1 LEPPNKVCS
10 GKGSLMKSSPCT
22 NFFRNLAVVLFL
34 LIAATA
40 SAGDNNSGYGPDV
53 AISFSRIDTLM
64 LPSPGKI
71 SGLTWMGPD
80 TLVVLNDIPDSLS
93 ESGDREVRLIF
104 LDREGETLRVE
115 DFTGVLHR
123 GLAWDGE
130 FLFSCGDADDG
141 SSILYRI
148 EPDTLMVEEAFDAPG
163 NHPSGMCF
171 DGRFIWI
178 TDRDTGRVDRFDNEV
193 GEITRSVVTPGF
205 SPFGVTFDG
214 KYMWI
219 TDSGSGRMYRLTGA
233 RRRWSATVDTD
244 SYLMRGSDVLLLHD
258 GASFWYVPEGENMA
272 VRIEMP

>member
-1 LEPPNKVCS
+1 
-10 GKGSLMKSSPCT
+10 MKLRHRT
-22 NFFRNLAVVLFL
+22 IFL
-34 LIAATA
+34 LTLGLVSSLITMGTA
-40 SAGDNNSGYGPDV
+40 LAGDTNSGFGPDV

-64 LPSPGKI
+64 LPTPGNI

-93 ESGDREVRLIF
+93 ESGDRELRMVF
-104 LDREGETLRVE
+104 LDRQGELLRVE

-163 NHPSGMCF
+163 NHPCGMCY
-171 DGRFIWI
+171 DGRFVWI

-205 SPFGVTFDG
+205 SPFGVAFDG

-219 TDSGSGRMYRLTGA
+219 ADSGSGRMYRLTGA
-233 RRRWSATVDTD
+233 RRRWSATVDTE
-244 SYLMRGSDVLLLHD
+244 SFMERGRDVLLLHD
-258 GASFWYVPEGENMA
+258 GESFWYVPHGENIA
-272 VRIEMP
+272 IRIQMQ

>member
-1 LEPPNKVCS
+1 MKFYQYPDFSKALLLLL
-10 GKGSLMKSSPCT
+10 SLLMAGTAFAQDT
-22 NFFRNLAVVLFL
+22 N
-34 LIAATA
+34 
-40 SAGDNNSGYGPDV
+40 AGFGPDV
-53 AISFSRIDTLM
+53 TLTFSRMDTLM
-64 LPSPGKI
+64 LPSPGNI

-93 ESGDREVRLIF
+93 ESGDRELLMIF
-104 LDREGETLRVE
+104 QDREGEVLRVE

-163 NHPSGMCF
+163 NHPCGMCF
-171 DGRFIWI
+171 DGRFIWL

-193 GEITRSVVTPGF
+193 GQITRSVVTPGF
-205 SPFGVTFDG
+205 SPFGVAFDG

-233 RRRWSATVDTD
+233 RRRWSATVSTD
-244 SYLMRGSDVLLLHD
+244 SYMMRGDDVLLLHD
-258 GASFWYVPEGENMA
+258 GESFWYVPEGENMA
-272 VRIEMP
+272 IRIVRP

>member
-1 LEPPNKVCS
+1 MNFCQR
-10 GKGSLMKSSPCT
+10 T
-22 NFFRNLAVVLFL
+22 NFFWILL
-34 LIAATA
+34 LIFSVVSAGAVW
-40 SAGDNNSGYGPDV
+40 AGDNNSGFGPDV
-53 AISFSRIDTLM
+53 AVSFSRLDTLM
-64 LPSPGKI
+64 LPTPGTI

-93 ESGDREVRLIF
+93 ESGDRELLLIF
-104 LDREGETLRVE
+104 QDRAGEILRVE

-163 NHPSGMCF
+163 NHPCGMCF

-193 GEITRSVVTPGF
+193 GEITRSVITPGF
-205 SPFGVTFDG
+205 SPFGVAFDG

-233 RRRWSATVDTD
+233 RRRWSATVDTE
-244 SYLMRGSDVLLLHD
+244 SYMMRGLDVLLLHD
-258 GASFWYVPEGENMA
+258 GESLWYVPQGENLA
-272 VRIEMP
+272 IRIKTL

>member
-1 LEPPNKVCS
+1 MKAIPMTS
-10 GKGSLMKSSPCT
+10 FSLT
-22 NFFRNLAVVLFL
+22 LLLVVLL
-34 LIAATA
+34 LTTGTA
-40 SAGDNNSGYGPDV
+40 MAGDLNSGYGPDV
-53 AISFSRIDTLM
+53 TISFSRLDTLM
-64 LPSPGKI
+64 LPTAGTI

-93 ESGDREVRLIF
+93 ESGDREVRMIF
-104 LDREGETLRVE
+104 QDREGEVLRVE

-163 NHPSGMCF
+163 NRPCGMCY
-171 DGRFIWI
+171 DGRFVWI

-205 SPFGVTFDG
+205 SPFGVAFDG

-233 RRRWSATVDTD
+233 RRRWSATVGTD
-244 SYLMRGSDVLLLHD
+244 SYMMRGQDVLLLHD
-258 GASFWYVPEGENMA
+258 GESFWYVPQGENIA
-272 VRIEMP
+272 VRIQQP

>member
-1 LEPPNKVCS
+1 MKVSHLNKFLPILLVTL
-10 GKGSLMKSSPCT
+10 SL
-22 NFFRNLAVVLFL
+22 L
-34 LIAATA
+34 LTTAAMA
-40 SAGDNNSGYGPDV
+40 EDSNSGFGPNV
-53 AISFSRIDTLM
+53 VVSFSRMDTLM
-64 LPSPGKI
+64 LPPVGSI

-93 ESGDREVRLIF
+93 ESGDREMLMVF
-104 LDREGETLRVE
+104 QDREGEVLRME

-130 FLFSCGDADDG
+130 FLFSSGDADDG

-163 NHPSGMCF
+163 NHPCGMCY
-171 DGRFIWI
+171 DGRFVWI

-205 SPFGVTFDG
+205 SPFGVAFDG

-219 TDSGSGRMYRLTGA
+219 ADSGSGRMYRLTGA
-233 RRRWSATVDTD
+233 RRRWSATVGTD
-244 SYLMRGSDVLLLHD
+244 SYMMRGEDVLLLHD
-258 GASFWYVPEGENMA
+258 GESFWYVPEGENMA
-272 VRIEMP
+272 VRIELN

>member
-1 LEPPNKVCS
+1 
-10 GKGSLMKSSPCT
+10 MKSCQCT
-22 NFFRNLAVVLFL
+22 NFFRALFL
-34 LIAATA
+34 VL
-40 SAGDNNSGYGPDV
+40 SLVVAGTLYAEDINSGYGPDV
-53 AISFSRIDTLM
+53 AVSFSRIDTLM
-64 LPSPGKI
+64 LPTPGVI

-80 TLVVLNDIPDSLS
+80 TLAVLTDIADSLS
-93 ESGDREVRLIF
+93 ESGDREVRMIF
-104 LDREGETLRVE
+104 QDREGEILREE

-163 NHPSGMCF
+163 NRPCGMCF

-205 SPFGVTFDG
+205 SPFGVAFDG

-233 RRRWSATVDTD
+233 RRRWSATVDTE
-244 SYLMRGSDVLLLHD
+244 SYMQRGNDVLLLHD
-258 GASFWYVPEGENMA
+258 GDSFWYVPENENIA
-272 VRIEMP
+272 IRVVLH

>member
-1 LEPPNKVCS
+1 MKASPNQIF
-10 GKGSLMKSSPCT
+10 SLTLFVVISILIT
-22 NFFRNLAVVLFL
+22 GTVLA
-34 LIAATA
+34 A
-40 SAGDNNSGYGPDV
+40 DNNAGYGPDV
-53 AISFSRIDTLM
+53 TLSFSRLDTLM
-64 LPSPGKI
+64 LPALGNI

-93 ESGDREVRLIF
+93 ESGDREVRMTF
-104 LDREGETLRVE
+104 QDREGEILRME

-163 NHPSGMCF
+163 NRPSGMCY
-171 DGRFIWI
+171 DGRFVWI

-219 TDSGSGRMYRLTGA
+219 TDSGSGRLYRLTGA
-233 RRRWSATVDTD
+233 RRRWSATVSTD
-244 SYLMRGSDVLLLHD
+244 SFMMRGENVLLLHD
-258 GASFWYVPEGENMA
+258 GQSFWYVPEGEHFA
-272 VRIEMP
+272 VRIQMQ

>member
-1 LEPPNKVCS
+1 MKVS
-10 GKGSLMKSSPCT
+10 YL
-22 NFFRNLAVVLFL
+22 NHFFPKLLVALSFL
-34 LIAATA
+34 LAGTA
-40 SAGDNNSGYGPDV
+40 MAEDSNFGFGPNV
-53 AISFSRIDTLM
+53 VVSFSRIDTLM
-64 LPSPGKI
+64 LPTPGTI

-93 ESGDREVRLIF
+93 ESGDREMRMIF
-104 LDREGETLRVE
+104 QDREGEILRME

-148 EPDTLMVEEAFDAPG
+148 EPDTLMVEEAYDAPG
-163 NHPSGMCF
+163 NRPSSMCY
-171 DGRFIWI
+171 DGRFVWI

-205 SPFGVTFDG
+205 SPFGVAFDG
-214 KYMWI
+214 RYMWI

-244 SYLMRGSDVLLLHD
+244 SYMMRGLDVRLLHD
-258 GASFWYVPEGENMA
+258 GESFWYIPDGENMA
-272 VRIEMP
+272 VRIELN